1 VLLPVLP
8 RPGLWWLVPLVP
20 LTGTTIDGVM
30 DYQDAVDA
38 LYARMPTRM
47 GPSLARITRLAEL
60 LDHPERTAPAVHLT
74 GTNGKTS
81 TARMVASLLAA
92 FGVGAGVYTS
102 PHLQDVRERVA
113 LATRPIST
121 EEFVE
126 TWAYLEPYLAEVDR
140 AGDQPVTFYEA
151 LTALA
156 FLWFAELPVDAQVV
170 EVGMGGT
177 WDATNLVNGE
187 VAIINRVALDHP
199 ELGDTPAAVAAEKA
213 GIIKRGATVVSQA
226 QDDDVLAVIAERA
239 AALEA
244 RLLVAE
250 RDFGVERRRQAV
262 GGQLVDLRTPGGTI
276 TDVLVPLHGRH
287 QADNAAGALVAVE
300 AFLGAHEGAW
310 GPGTDA
316 PAAERRHLDPDTV
329 RAGFAAV
336 TSPGRLEV
344 VSRQPLVLLDGAH
357 NPAGARAL
365 AAALLEEFVVDRR
378 ILVVACLADKDIQGI
393 LRELAP
399 ATGRLIVTVNRNPRA
414 APAERLRKE
423 AEILGLHAEVA
434 PDVATA
440 VQRAVDGAAETE
452 AVVVTGSLHTVGEAR
467 DLLLGGGP
475 A

>member
-1 VLLPVLP
+1 MSS
-8 RPGLWWLVPLVP
+8 RGNLVPLGREDVN
-20 LTGTTIDGVM
+20 IDGVM

-47 GPSLARITRLAEL
+47 GPSLDRISRLAEL
-60 LDHPERTAPAVHLT
+60 LDHPERTAPALHLT
-74 GTNGKTS
+74 GTNGKTT

-113 LATRPIST
+113 LATRPIAPD
-121 EEFVE
+121 EFAE
-126 TWAYLEPYLAEVDR
+126 TWAYLEPFLAEVDR
-140 AGDQPVTFYEA
+140 ASEQPVTFYEA
-151 LTALA
+151 LTMLA
-156 FLWFAELPVDAQVV
+156 FVWFSELPVDAQVV

-177 WDATNLVNGE
+177 WDATNLVHGD
-187 VAIINRVALDHP
+187 VAVINRVSLDHP
-199 ELGDTPAAVAAEKA
+199 ELGDTPVAVATEKA

-226 QDDDVLAVIAERA
+226 QDDDVLAVIGGRA
-239 AALEA
+239 AGLDA
-244 RLLVAE
+244 RLLVE
-250 RDFGVERRRQAV
+250 GPDFGVERRRQAV
-262 GGQLVDLRTPGGTI
+262 GGQVLDLRTPGGII

-287 QADNAAGALVAVE
+287 QADNAAAALVAVE
-300 AFLGAHEGAW
+300 SFLGAHQGAW

-316 PAAERRHLDPDTV
+316 PASARRDLDPDTV

-378 ILVVACLADKDIQGI
+378 TVVVACLADKDIRGI
-393 LRELAP
+393 LQGLAP
-399 ATGRLIVTVNRNPRA
+399 ATGRLVVTTNRSPRA

-423 AEILGLHAEVA
+423 AEALGLHAEVA

-440 VQRAVDGAAETE
+440 VSQAIDSADETE
-452 AVVVTGSLHTVGEAR
+452 AVVVTGSLYTVGEAR
-467 DLLLGGGP
+467 GLLIGPGP

>member
-1 VLLPVLP
+1 MGREDVN
-8 RPGLWWLVPLVP
+8 
-20 LTGTTIDGVM
+20 IDGVM
-30 DYQDAVDA
+30 DYYQDAVDA

-47 GPSLARITRLAEL
+47 GPSLDRISRLAEL
-60 LDHPERTAPAVHLT
+60 LDHPERTAPALHLT
-74 GTNGKTS
+74 GTNGKTT

-113 LATRPIST
+113 LATRPIAPD
-121 EEFVE
+121 EFAQ
-126 TWAYLEPYLAEVDR
+126 TWAYLEPFLAEVDR
-140 AGDQPVTFYEA
+140 ASEQPVTFYEA
-151 LTALA
+151 LTMLA
-156 FLWFAELPVDAQVV
+156 FVWFSELPVDAQVV

-177 WDATNLVNGE
+177 WDATNLVHGD
-187 VAIINRVALDHP
+187 VAVINRVSLDHP
-199 ELGDTPAAVAAEKA
+199 ELGDTPAAVATEKA

-226 QDDDVLAVIAERA
+226 QDDDVLAVIGARA
-239 AALEA
+239 AGLDA
-244 RLLVAE
+244 RLLVE
-250 RDFGVERRRQAV
+250 GPDFGVERRRQAV
-262 GGQLVDLRTPGGTI
+262 GGQVLDLRTPGGII

-287 QADNAAGALVAVE
+287 QADNAAAALVAVE
-300 AFLGAHEGAW
+300 SFLGAHQGAW

-316 PAAERRHLDPDTV
+316 PAAGRRELDPGTV

-378 ILVVACLADKDIQGI
+378 TLVVACLADKDIHGI
-393 LRELAP
+393 LEGLAP
-399 ATGRLIVTVNRNPRA
+399 ATGRLVVTTNRSPRA

-423 AEILGLHAEVA
+423 AEALGLHAEVA
-434 PDVATA
+434 PDVASA
-440 VQRAVDGAAETE
+440 VRQAIDGAAETE
-452 AVVVTGSLHTVGEAR
+452 AVVVTGSLYTVGEAR
-467 DLLLGGGP
+467 DLLMGTGP

>member
-1 VLLPVLP
+1 LGREDVN
-8 RPGLWWLVPLVP
+8 
-20 LTGTTIDGVM
+20 IDGVM
-30 DYQDAVDA
+30 DFQDAVDA

-47 GPSLARITRLAEL
+47 GPSLDRISRLAEL
-60 LDHPERTAPAVHLT
+60 LDHPERTAPALHLT
-74 GTNGKTS
+74 GTNGKTT

-121 EEFVE
+121 QEFAE
-126 TWAYLEPYLAEVDR
+126 TWAYLEPFLAEVDR
-140 AGDQPVTFYEA
+140 ASEQPVTFYEA
-151 LTALA
+151 LTMLA
-156 FLWFAELPVDAQVV
+156 FVWFSELPVDAQVV

-177 WDATNLVNGE
+177 WDATNLVHGE
-187 VAIINRVALDHP
+187 VAVVNRVSLDHP
-199 ELGDTPAAVAAEKA
+199 ELGDTPAAVATEKA
-213 GIIKRGATVVSQA
+213 GISKRGATVISQA
-226 QDDDVLAVIAERA
+226 QDDDVLAVISERA
-239 AALEA
+239 AGLDA
-244 RLLVAE
+244 RVLVE
-250 RDFGVERRRQAV
+250 GPDFGVERRRQAV
-262 GGQLVDLRTPGGTI
+262 GGQVLDLRTPGGII

-287 QADNAAGALVAVE
+287 QADNAATALVAVE
-300 AFLGAHEGAW
+300 AFLGAHQGAW

-316 PAAERRHLDPDTV
+316 PASARRDLDPGTV

-378 ILVVACLADKDIQGI
+378 TVVVACLADKDIRGI
-393 LRELAP
+393 LQGLAP
-399 ATGRLIVTVNRNPRA
+399 ATGRLVVTTNRSPRA

-423 AEILGLHAEVA
+423 AEALGLHAEVA
-434 PDVATA
+434 PDVASA
-440 VQRAVDGAAETE
+440 VRQAVDGAAETE
-452 AVVVTGSLHTVGEAR
+452 AVVVTGSLYTVGEAR
-467 DLLLGGGP
+467 DLLMGTGP

>member
-1 VLLPVLP
+1 MVPV
-8 RPGLWWLVPLVP
+8 
-20 LTGTTIDGVM
+20 TAATIDGVM

-47 GPSLARITRLAEL
+47 GPSLERITRLAEL

-92 FGVGAGVYTS
+92 FGVGAGIYTS

-113 LATRPIST
+113 LPTRPIST
-121 EEFVE
+121 EEFAE
-126 TWAYLEPYLAEVDR
+126 TWTYLEPFLAEVDR
-140 AGDQPVTFYEA
+140 TTDQPVTFYEA
-151 LTALA
+151 LTTLA
-156 FLWFAELPVDAQVV
+156 FVWFAELPVDAQVI

-177 WDATNLVNGE
+177 WDATNLVHGE
-187 VAIINRVALDHP
+187 VAVINRVSLDHP
-199 ELGDTPAAVAAEKA
+199 ELGDTPAAVATEKA

-226 QDDDVLAVIAERA
+226 QDDDVLAVIAGRA
-239 AALEA
+239 AGMDA
-244 RLLVAE
+244 RLLLAG
-250 RDFGVERRRQAV
+250 RDFGVEGRRQAV
-262 GGQLVDLRTPGGTI
+262 GGQVLDLRTPGGVVR
-276 TDVLVPLHGRH
+276 DLLVPLHGRH
-287 QADNAAGALVAVE
+287 QADNAAVALVAVE
-300 AFLGAHEGAW
+300 AFLGADEGAW

-316 PAAERRHLDPDTV
+316 PAAGRRELDPGTV

-378 ILVVACLADKDIQGI
+378 TVVVACLADKDIRGI
-393 LRELAP
+393 LKGLAP
-399 ATGRLIVTVNRNPRA
+399 ATGRLVVTTNRSPRA

-423 AEILGLHAEVA
+423 AEALGLHAEVA
-434 PDVATA
+434 PDVAAA
-440 VQRAVDGAAETE
+440 VRLAVDGATESE

-467 DLLLGGGP
+467 DLLMGPGP

>member
-1 VLLPVLP
+1 MLLPLLP
-8 RPGLWWLVPLVP
+8 RRGLWRLVPLVP
-20 LTGTTIDGVM
+20 VTTTIDGVM

-47 GPSLARITRLAEL
+47 GPSLDRISRLAEL
-60 LDHPERTAPAVHLT
+60 LDHPERTAPALHLT
-74 GTNGKTS
+74 GTNGKTT

-121 EEFVE
+121 QEFAE
-126 TWAYLEPYLAEVDR
+126 TWAYLEPFLSEVDR
-140 AGDQPVTFYEA
+140 ASEQPVTFYEA
-151 LTALA
+151 LTMLA
-156 FLWFAELPVDAQVV
+156 FVWFSELPVDAQVV

-177 WDATNLVNGE
+177 WDATNLVHGE
-187 VAIINRVALDHP
+187 VAVVNRVSLDHP
-199 ELGDTPAAVAAEKA
+199 ELGDTPAAVATEKA

-226 QDDDVLAVIAERA
+226 QDDDVLAVIGERA
-239 AALEA
+239 AGLDA
-244 RLLVAE
+244 RLLVE
-250 RDFGVERRRQAV
+250 GPDFGVERRRQAV
-262 GGQLVDLRTPGGTI
+262 GGQVLDLRTPGGI
-276 TDVLVPLHGRH
+276 IPDVLVPLHGRH
-287 QADNAAGALVAVE
+287 QADNAATALVAVE
-300 AFLGAHEGAW
+300 AFLGAHQGAW

-316 PAAERRHLDPDTV
+316 PASARRDLDPDTV

-378 ILVVACLADKDIQGI
+378 TVVVACLADKDIRGI
-393 LRELAP
+393 LQGLAP
-399 ATGRLIVTVNRNPRA
+399 ATGRLVVTTNRSPRA

-423 AEILGLHAEVA
+423 AEAVGLVAEVA
-434 PDVATA
+434 PDVPTA
-440 VQRAVDGAAETE
+440 VGQAIDEAGETE
-452 AVVVTGSLHTVGEAR
+452 AVVVTGSLYTVGEAR
-467 DLLLGGGP
+467 DLLLGTDP